1 MKFPILALLAIKSI
15 IGAAAPFGASAAA
28 TTVAAPATAT
38 SPKIEA
44 ATMGKRDLMLNG
56 RPAPVGRH
64 RYAVRIISETP
75 KNGEVYEGTC
85 TGSLVAP
92 DLVLTAAHC
101 VDVGVGTTF
110 MVYIGCESDDPD
122 EGECPVYSIELSA
135 ASVHP
140 CRKRECA
147 YDRTQSDI
155 ALLKLQGPVAAD
167 GAGGIAPIRIV
178 SPDQPLHGEN
188 VTLLGWGSDD
198 NTGDTEHEVLHML
211 EKEYFDADS
220 CNQITTDILDLDI
233 YDFCTPLWNRLASG
247 VGEGSFCTYRT
258 GYSTCPGDSGG
269 PLILEGASADE
280 DVLVGVVS
288 GVLVS
293 AINGERGSCGEA
305 EVGDGGGAV
314 PGIHTSVAHHHEW
327 IRTAICKLSES
338 PPENLQCDDNEALME
353 DFLGEAACPTSVL
366 HSKTIVD
373 EQPFDGPM
381 VLLGTDDAGY
391 TCAIRPD
398 CSDTIM
404 YRPAVWV
411 SSGTL
416 QAGWTSLSFVSA
428 VAIPF
433 LMVAYM

>member
-44 ATMGKRDLMLNG
+44 ATMRKRDLMLNG

-64 RYAVRIISETP
+64 RYAVRIISKTP
-75 KNGEVYEGTC
+75 INGEVAVGTC

-101 VDVGVGTTF
+101 VDNKRVGTTF
-110 MVYIGCESDDPD
+110 MAYIGCESNDPD

-140 CRKRECA
+140 CYKRECKL
-147 YDRTQSDI
+147 DMKQSDI

-188 VTLLGWGSDD
+188 VTLLGWGTDD
-198 NTGDTEHEVLHML
+198 NTGETTHEVLHML
-211 EKEYFDADS
+211 EKEYLDADF
-220 CNQITTDILDLDI
+220 CNQISAGALEF
-233 YDFCTPLWNRLASG
+233 YDFCTGEWVDLASG

-269 PLILEGASADE
+269 PWILEGASADE

-288 GVLVS
+288 GPLVS

-314 PGIHTSVAHHHEW
+314 PGIQTSVAHHHEW

-366 HSKTIVD
+366 HSKTIA
-373 EQPFDGPM
+373 EHPFDGPM

-391 TCAIRPD
+391 TCAMNPGPD
-398 CSDTIM
+398 CTRSAK
-404 YRPAVWV
+404 YPPGAF